1 MYCCVQVQCQ
11 LGELK
16 AECDLY
22 RSKLEAERLQIQQLQ
37 SLLAA
42 ERKKEFVSH
51 MSSKER
57 EEELK
62 HVRQLMANLEADRSV
77 RGGVFSR
84 CCGCYSNG
92 VLGVS

>member
-1 MYCCVQVQCQ
+1 MLEGVCLLLQVQCQ

-22 RSKLEAERLQIQQLQ
+22 RSKLEAKRMQVEQLQ

-51 MSSKER
+51 MTSKER
-57 EEELK
+57 EEELR
-62 HVRQLMANLEADRSV
+62 HVRQLMSNLEADRWEWTYLLSW
-77 RGGVFSR
+77 
-84 CCGCYSNG
+84 
-92 VLGVS
+92 